1 MIEVQGVPAFEDNY
15 IWLIRASG
23 KPYVAIV
30 DPGDAEPVLRVLAAQ
45 SLIPV
50 AILITHHHGDHTG
63 GIRALLTHT
72 NMPVYGPA
80 HESIPA
86 LTHPLVEGD
95 HVKLDVLN
103 ADFSVIDVP
112 GHTRGHIAYYGHDML
127 FCGDTLFTGGCGRL
141 FEGSPEQMYESLSK
155 FNELPD
161 ISQVYCAH
169 EYTQDNLKF
178 ACVAEPDNKD
188 LQARVAE
195 TRNLRA
201 QGLPTVPTPLG
212 LEKLTNPFL
221 RSHIPSLKAAAEDFA
236 GRSLSTPAQVFAVV
250 RHWKDTLD

>member
-1 MIEVQGVPAFEDNY
+1 MIEVQGVPAFADNY
-15 IWLIRASG
+15 IWLIGASG

-30 DPGDAEPVLRVLAAQ
+30 DPGDAEPVLEVLTEQ

-50 AILITHHHGDHTG
+50 AILITHHHGDHIG
-63 GIRALLTHT
+63 GIRELLAHT
-72 NMPVYGPA
+72 DMPVYGPA

-86 LTHPLVEGD
+86 ITHPMVEGD
-95 HVKLDVLN
+95 HVRIDALG
-103 ADFSVIDVP
+103 ADFLVMDVP

-155 FNELPD
+155 FNKLPD

-169 EYTQDNLKF
+169 EYTLDNLKF
-178 ACVAEPDNKD
+178 ACIAEPDNRA
-188 LQARVAE
+188 LLERVAT
-195 TRNLRA
+195 TRRLRA
-201 QGLPTVPTPLG
+201 QGLPTVPALLG
-212 LEKLTNPFL
+212 LEKRTNPFL
-221 RSHIPSLKAAAEDFA
+221 RSHIPSLKTAAEGFA
-236 GRSLSTPAQVFAVV
+236 GKSLATPAQVFATV